1 MIDSL
6 LQWMGLGADL
16 TAVFG
21 GWGAQLA
28 KIIWINILLSGD
40 NAVVIALAC
49 RGLPPAQRR
58 WGIFLGALV
67 AILMRIGFT
76 VIAAELLQYKWLM
89 LGGSMLL
96 FYIAV
101 KLLTDDGAGQDVQQS
116 TSIWGAVRTVAV
128 ADLIM
133 SLDNVV
139 AIAAAAKG
147 DWSLILLGLLTSMPL
162 IIFGAT
168 FVMWLLHRVPVL
180 IWAGAALLGWI
191 AGELAVADPG
201 LIGVIKT
208 YTSIPLVPADS
219 GPPGAMAVVDIVRYG
234 VAGVGALLVVL
245 LGAMLRPSKSAVS
258 A

>member
-6 LQWMGLGADL
+6 MQWLGLGTDL

-49 RGLPPAQRR
+49 RGLPPAQRK

-76 VIAAELLQYKWLM
+76 VVAAELLQYKWLM
-89 LGGSMLL
+89 LAGSVLL

-101 KLLTDDGAGQDVQQS
+101 KLLTDDGGEKDITQS
-116 TSIWGAVRTVAV
+116 SSIWGAVRTVAI

-147 DWSLILLGLLTSMPL
+147 DWSLILLGLVTSMPL

-191 AGELAVADPG
+191 AGELAIADPG
-201 LIGVIKT
+201 LIGWLKVN
-208 YTSIPLVPADS
+208 TSIPLVPSAD
-219 GPPGAMAVVDIVRYG
+219 GPAGTLAVIDAVKYG
-234 VAGVGALLVVL
+234 VAGLCALLVVL
-245 LGAMLRPSKSAVS
+245 LGAMLRPSKSAAS

>member
-1 MIDSL
+1 MLDSFM
-6 LQWMGLGADL
+6 QWLGLGGSL
-16 TAVFG
+16 TAIDG
-21 GWGAQLA
+21 GWGAQLV

-49 RGLPPAQRR
+49 RGLPPAQRK
-58 WGIFLGALV
+58 WGIILGAAV

-76 VIAAELLQYKWLM
+76 VVAAELLQYKWLM
-89 LGGSMLL
+89 LIGSVLL
-96 FYIAV
+96 FWIAV
-101 KLLTDDGAGQDVQQS
+101 KLLTDDGGEKDVAQS
-116 TSIWGAVRTVAV
+116 TSIWGAVRTVVV

-147 DWSLILLGLLTSMPL
+147 DWSLILLGLVTSMPL

-201 LIGVIKT
+201 LIGWLKAN
-208 YTSIPLVPADS
+208 TSIPLVPSLDGPAGALAVAD
-219 GPPGAMAVVDIVRYG
+219 VIKYG
-234 VAGVGALLVVL
+234 VAGACALLVVV
-245 LGAMLRPSKSAVS
+245 LGAMLRPSKKHASA
-258 A
+258 